1 MNCQDF
7 ESVVPDLASRQVVS
21 SEEAE
26 RAQAHAAVCTACAA
40 LLAEQQNLTLSL
52 KALASQTGQEQ
63 APERVEAAL
72 RLKFKSQSA
81 LAGRQTSEPR
91 PAVLSRLAWG
101 IAAVVVVGVGIV
113 IAARFRRTPSTPPVL
128 KSPSQA
134 QLNPSAV
141 TTKPRPEQA
150 PAQSTRLSQPR
161 PTRAAP
167 ANVGLL
173 SHAGSTRRL
182 VAHRPARRAPA
193 ASENANR
200 EVVTAFYP
208 LPYGSGLSLDD
219 GWELVRVRMPVAALS
234 AIGVP
239 LVDEASATQFVKADV
254 VLGGDGM
261 ARAIRFVQ

>member
-7 ESVVPDLASRQVVS
+7 ESIVPDLASRQAVS
-21 SEEAE
+21 SEEAA
-26 RAQAHAAVCTACAA
+26 RAQAHAAVCTACAV
-40 LLAEQQNLTLSL
+40 LLAEQQSLTLAFH
-52 KALASQTGQEQ
+52 ALAEQAAQEQ

-72 RLKFKSQSA
+72 RLKFKSQGP

-91 PAVLSRLAWG
+91 PAVRSRLAWG
-101 IAAVVVVGVGIV
+101 IAAVIVVAACIV
-113 IAARFRRTPSTPPVL
+113 IAARFRRTPPASNG
-128 KSPSQA
+128 PSQA
-134 QLNPSAV
+134 QSSLSPV
-141 TTKPRPEQA
+141 TAQPH
-150 PAQSTRLSQPR
+150 PAESPFASVEAGQPR

-167 ANVGLL
+167 ANAGLL
-173 SHAGSTRRL
+173 SHAGSTRRI
-182 VAHRPARRAPA
+182 VARKQPARRARATP
-193 ASENANR
+193 ENTDR
-200 EVVTAFYP
+200 EAVTAFYP

-239 LVDEASATQFVKADV
+239 VVDEASATQFVKADV